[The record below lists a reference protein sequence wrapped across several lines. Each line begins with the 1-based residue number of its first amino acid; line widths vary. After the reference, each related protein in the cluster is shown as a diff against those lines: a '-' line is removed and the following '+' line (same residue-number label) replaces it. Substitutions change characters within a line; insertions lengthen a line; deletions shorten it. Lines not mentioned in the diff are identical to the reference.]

1 MLRRFL
7 SDSPIGIRLA
17 VVLTAGAA
25 LIVAVGG
32 IGVLAI
38 HSLDR
43 GLSGYAE
50 RTVPS
55 VDATLR
61 LGELGQQRK
70 ALTADHLY
78 VHDGDLPTQDRI
90 QETLAANRRA
100 TEATLADLRSTAAD
114 GGAEIAELTET
125 YMAAAEEAVARSRTE
140 TVRAAEERDG
150 SRSVYIDRVT
160 PVAEEYSTAV
170 TGLAERLADDARRE
184 AVGTMD
190 SARGAMLLVLG
201 IGLGGLALIG
211 VFGWLVWRSITMPVR
226 ALRERMWELADGDG
240 DLTKRLD
247 ITGEDEIGQVARSF
261 NRFAAT
267 VHDVVRMAGVASGGL
282 GRNADQLV
290 TTANSAGDAVQEMA
304 VTVDGVAEAALRQAE
319 RVGEVSRLVEDMG
332 SAIVRT
338 AAGGR
343 TVADLAAEADRS
355 ASEGETAVEDATS
368 AMTDITSAVDRANE
382 VVTALG
388 DRGREIGAIVATIG
402 ELADQTN
409 LLALNAAIEAA
420 RAGEQGRGFAVVADE
435 VRKLAEESQQAV
447 GSIAAIIGDIQ
458 EETGRAVDAMAG
470 GREKVDLGSEIV
482 QRAGA
487 TFASI
492 RTRVA
497 AVSAQVDEVVGAA
510 ADLERAADEVRGRIG
525 DVAALTERT
534 AASTSE
540 IARSAQQTTAGTDE
554 VRGVAGEVQEAV
566 NSLHELV
573 GRFRVWEP
581 DREDR
586 RRTVRAPE
594 QQGVR

>member
-1 MLRRFL
+1 
-7 SDSPIGIRLA
+7 
-17 VVLTAGAA
+17 
-25 LIVAVGG
+25 
-32 IGVLAI
+32 
-38 HSLDR
+38 
-43 GLSGYAE
+43 
-50 RTVPS
+50 VPS
-55 VDATLR
+55 VEATLR

-90 QETLAANRRA
+90 QDALLANRDA
-100 TEATLADLRSTAAD
+100 TEEALADLRATSAD
-114 GGAEIAELTET
+114 AGGELATLTET
-125 YMAAAEEAVARSRTE
+125 YVTAAQDAVARSRIE
-140 TVRAAEERDG
+140 TLQAVEERDG
-150 SRSVYIDRVT
+150 SRTIYMERVT

-170 TGLAERLADDARRE
+170 TGMADRLAGDARTE
-184 AVGTMD
+184 AVATMD
-190 SARGAMLLVLG
+190 SARGATLLLLG
-201 IGLGGLALIG
+201 IGLVGLALLG
-211 VFGWLVWRSITMPVR
+211 VFGWLVWRSITTPVR

-247 ITGEDEIGQVARSF
+247 ATGGDEIGQVATSF

-290 TTANSAGDAVQEMA
+290 STANTAGDAVQQMA

-332 SAIVRT
+332 TAIVRT
-338 AAGGR
+338 ADGGR
-343 TVADLAAEADRS
+343 MVAGLAADADLSAE
-355 ASEGETAVEDATS
+355 EGEAAVEDARS
-368 AMTDITSAVDRANE
+368 AMDDITAAVDRANE

-402 ELADQTN
+402 ELAEQTN

-435 VRKLAEESQQAV
+435 VRKLAEESQHAV

-458 EETGRAVDAMAG
+458 EETGRAVEAMAG

-492 RTRVA
+492 RSRVA
-497 AVSAQVDEVVGAA
+497 AVSEQVDEVVGAA
-510 ADLERAADEVRGRIG
+510 ADLERAADEVRGRIT
-525 DVAALTERT
+525 DVAALTEET
-534 AASTSE
+534 AASTGE
-540 IARSAQQTTAGTDE
+540 IARSAQQTSAGTDE

-566 NSLHELV
+566 TSLHELV

-586 RRTVRAPE
+586 RRAVRAPE
-594 QQGVR
+594 QQGLR